1 MKCAMPTD
9 ILPVPE
15 LSEGAKEEAQPQK
28 QRFTIYLQPKVDM
41 RTGQLIGAEALARV
55 LNERGELLPHGRIIE
70 TMEEEGTISQLDY
83 FVFDSV
89 LCTLDRWKRQG
100 FPLRAI
106 SSNFSRK
113 TLLNPTAL
121 ASVLAILSRYPD
133 VPQDMV
139 ELEITE
145 TGGGFENNT
154 FSELIARFSG
164 YGLSFS
170 LDDLG
175 SSYSNLSMLAD
186 LDFRSVKLDRSM
198 TRNIATNRVSQMMVR
213 DIAKICDSRGMLLIA
228 EGVETQAQASAL
240 LANGCFY
247 AQGYF
252 YGRPMPVDEFEKKY
266 FPR

>member
-1 MKCAMPTD
+1 M
-9 ILPVPE
+9 
-15 LSEGAKEEAQPQK
+15 
-28 QRFTIYLQPKVDM
+28 
-41 RTGQLIGAEALARV
+41 
-55 LNERGELLPHGRIIE
+55 
-70 TMEEEGTISQLDY
+70 
-83 FVFDSV
+83 
-89 LCTLDRWKRQG
+89 
-100 FPLRAI
+100 
-106 SSNFSRK
+106 
-113 TLLNPTAL
+113 
-121 ASVLAILSRYPD
+121 LAILSRYPD